1 MRTLAHEVIRQ
12 AAEAAGL
19 PADRVTG
26 QSAKDNAT
34 LPRPRVEVQYLT
46 ETFARTGRVLDRR
59 REVKAPQPSVER
71 DARQPSCES
80 ASSTDA
86 ERSARTLRMGTAE
99 IAPPVQRTRR
109 ELYTVR
115 LPVVAHVLADDEAWL
130 DGFCPV
136 FVAALPR
143 GVNDAR
149 GLWVAVRVQRAEF
162 QGYAERRVGNAV
174 VAPFTKRSRLFTID
188 FTWRVA
194 TEEEV
199 RLLTDINI
207 TPHVGGGN

>member
-59 REVKAPQPSVER
+59 REV
-71 DARQPSCES
+71 
-80 ASSTDA
+80 
-86 ERSARTLRMGTAE
+86 TAT
-99 IAPPVQRTRR
+99 PPVQRTRR

-115 LPVVAHVLADDEAWL
+115 LPVVAHVLADDDAWL
-130 DGFCPV
+130 DGFCPA
-136 FVAALPR
+136 FVAAMPR
-143 GVNDAR
+143 GLNDAR
-149 GLWVAVRVQRAEF
+149 GLWVAVRVQRAEY

-199 RLLTDINI
+199 RLLTDITI

>member
-1 MRTLAHEVIRQ
+1 
-12 AAEAAGL
+12 
-19 PADRVTG
+19 
-26 QSAKDNAT
+26 
-34 LPRPRVEVQYLT
+34 VQYLT

-59 REVKAPQPSVER
+59 REV
-71 DARQPSCES
+71 
-80 ASSTDA
+80 
-86 ERSARTLRMGTAE
+86 TA
-99 IAPPVQRTRR
+99 IPPVQRTRR

-130 DGFCPV
+130 DGFCPA

-143 GVNDAR
+143 GLNDAR

-207 TPHVGGGN
+207 VPHVGGGN